1 MTWASSDGAD
11 YIGGDPS
18 WAPGCASETSLLGL
32 DTPMFNTP
40 HTPGT
45 PSRCFSRPFAEPDF
59 TSENFNGASVIP
71 CDYPNDSSTGGSFY
85 QADQVSYE
93 NPHQAFLAKQ
103 TWSSRRPAP
112 FFEQESEY
120 MQFSPSESA
129 MNGDFSSPTI
139 VGPLSAHSHMASGSE
154 FDGEAYYDQ
163 SDASSPAWSSDS
175 SVGSPS
181 PEQHFFQQDE
191 NSWLNEIPQFSGW
204 ASGPFETLDEQME
217 ASIPK
222 AALGLDRKRFNAWK
236 KANGIVF
243 KQRSDEQ
250 AALTRVRRAELAR
263 GYARLARQRRREAK
277 HGGC

>member
-18 WAPGCASETSLLGL
+18 WAPGSASETSLLGL
-32 DTPMFNTP
+32 DAPVFNTP

-45 PSRCFSRPFAEPDF
+45 PSRCFSRPFAEPEF
-59 TSENFNGASVIP
+59 TSESFHGASVMS
-71 CDYPNDSSTGGSFY
+71 CDYSNDAATCNSFFQGNDASY
-85 QADQVSYE
+85 Q
-93 NPHQAFLAKQ
+93 NPHRAFLAKQ

-112 FFEQESEY
+112 FFEQQESEY
-120 MQFSPSESA
+120 MPFSPSESA
-129 MNGDFSSPTI
+129 MNGDFGSPAIT
-139 VGPLSAHSHMASGSE
+139 GPLSSYSHMASGSE
-154 FDGEAYYDQ
+154 FDEEASYSQ
-163 SDASSPAWSSDS
+163 SNIDSPAYSSDS
-175 SVGSPS
+175 SMGS
-181 PEQHFFQQDE
+181 PEQQFFQPDE
-191 NSWLNEIPQFSGW
+191 NSWLDEIPQFSGW